1 MNNMTTQTFSLTS
14 PYASLSAFSHLER
27 LKTCSRNLWSP
38 EATVIAGYSQL
49 AFFNWHLRGVEINAN
64 GGLSVAREQFMTT
77 APRSL
82 AHVLITLILNPSRF
96 RILVKVS
103 KSFPSRHTA
112 LCPPKK
118 HPSWPV
124 SHTKLGYEVGQ
135 GLLSVRCDI
144 KSA

>member
-1 MNNMTTQTFSLTS
+1 MTTQTFSWTS

-27 LKTCSRNLWSP
+27 LKTDSRYLWSP
-38 EATVIAGYSQL
+38 EDIVIAGYSQL
-49 AFFNWHLRGVEINAN
+49 AFFDWHLRGVEINAN
-64 GGLSVAREQFMTT
+64 GGLSVAREQCMTT

-82 AHVLITLILNPSRF
+82 AHMLITLILNTSGF
-96 RILVKVS
+96 RILAKVS
-103 KSFPSRHTA
+103 KSFPSTHTT

-124 SHTKLGYEVGQ
+124 SHTKLGCEVRQ

-144 KSA
+144 TSA